1 MNIVCVG
8 GGPAGLYF
16 AVLAKLRN
24 KSHDVTVIERNPAGV
39 TYGWGVVF
47 WDDLLDE
54 LYRND
59 PVSARAVHEVS
70 AVWGGQEVH
79 IRGEHKAYLGGYGYS
94 LGRKRLLDILVDR
107 ARDLGVH
114 VQFERDVRD
123 LSEFPDADLII
134 ACDGVNSSI
143 RQLHSDHFQTDIDVG
158 RNKYIWLGTNRVFD
172 SFTFAFEET
181 AAGWIWFHAYC
192 FDAQTSTLIVECSP
206 ETWAGLGFD
215 ELEPDQS
222 VKLLEQIFE
231 RHLNHYS
238 LINRAPRGVDQAPW
252 LSFRRISNNNWY
264 YDNIAL
270 MGDAAHTTHFAIGSG
285 TKLAIAD
292 AIALA
297 KELDA
302 HDDLTSVLHA
312 YQENRRSAL
321 FTIQQDALN
330 SAKWFEDVPRY
341 IDQQPT
347 TQFAYSLWKRRG
359 KYSLWRYQL
368 HLATQIAAL
377 RRLRQSVG
385 AARREI
391 RSRRRVKLANAH
403 ERVSAAMYAGKT

>member
-1 MNIVCVG
+1 MKIVCVG

-24 KSHDVTVIERNPAGV
+24 RYHDVTVVERNPAGV

-59 PVSARAVHEVS
+59 PVSAREVHEVS
-70 AVWGGQEVH
+70 ALWGGQEVH
-79 IRGEHKAYLGGYGYS
+79 IRGGHKAYLGGYGYS
-94 LGRKRLLDILVDR
+94 LGRKRLLDILVAR
-107 ARDLGVH
+107 ARDLGVD
-114 VQFERDVRD
+114 VQFERDIKN

-143 RQLHSDHFQTDIDVG
+143 RQLHSDHFQTDVDVG

-192 FDAQTSTLIVECSP
+192 FDAETSTLIVECSP

-222 VKLLEQIFE
+222 VKLLEEIFE

-238 LINRAPRGVDQAPW
+238 LINRMPRGVDKALW
-252 LSFRRISNNNWY
+252 LNFRRISNNNWY
-264 YDNIAL
+264 YDNVVL

-302 HDDLTSVLHA
+302 HNDLPSALHA
-312 YQENRRSAL
+312 YQEYRRSAL
-321 FTIQQDALN
+321 HTTQQDALN

-341 IDQQPT
+341 IDQQAT

-368 HLATQIAAL
+368 HLATQIATL

-391 RSRRRVKLANAH
+391 RARRRVKLADAH
-403 ERVSAAMYAGKT
+403 ERMSAAMYAK

>member
-1 MNIVCVG
+1 MKIVCVG

-24 KSHDVTVIERNPAGV
+24 RYHDVTVVERNPAGV

-59 PVSARAVHEVS
+59 PVSAREVHEVS
-70 AVWGGQEVH
+70 ALWGGQEVH
-79 IRGEHKAYLGGYGYS
+79 IRGGHKAYLGGYGYS
-94 LGRKRLLDILVDR
+94 LGRKRLLDILVAR
-107 ARDLGVH
+107 ARDLGVD
-114 VQFERDVRD
+114 VQFEREVKN

-143 RQLHSDHFQTDIDVG
+143 RQLHSDHFQTDVDVG

-181 AAGWIWFHAYC
+181 AAGWIWFHAYR
-192 FDAQTSTLIVECSP
+192 FDAETSTLIVECSP

-222 VKLLEQIFE
+222 VKLLEEIFE
-231 RHLNHYS
+231 HHLNHYS
-238 LINRAPRGVDQAPW
+238 LINRMPRGVDKALW
-252 LSFRRISNNNWY
+252 LNFRRISNNNWY
-264 YDNIAL
+264 YDNVVL

-302 HDDLTSVLHA
+302 HNDLTSALHA
-312 YQENRRSAL
+312 YQEYRRSTL
-321 FTIQQDALN
+321 LTTQQDALN

-341 IDQQPT
+341 IDQQAT

-368 HLATQIAAL
+368 HLATQIATL

-391 RSRRRVKLANAH
+391 RARRRVKLADAH
-403 ERVSAAMYAGKT
+403 ERMSAAMYAK

>member
-24 KSHDVTVIERNPAGV
+24 KSHDVTVVERNPAGV

-143 RQLHSDHFQTDIDVG
+143 RQLHSDHFQTDVDVG

-192 FDAQTSTLIVECSP
+192 FDSQTSTLIVECSP

-391 RSRRRVKLANAH
+391 RARRRVKLANAH

>member
-1 MNIVCVG
+1 MKIVCVG

-24 KSHDVTVIERNPAGV
+24 RCHDVTVVERNPAGV

-59 PVSARAVHEVS
+59 PVSAREVHEVS
-70 AVWGGQEVH
+70 ALWGGQEVH
-79 IRGEHKAYLGGYGYS
+79 IRGGHKAYLGGYGYS
-94 LGRKRLLDILVDR
+94 LGRKRLLDILVAR
-107 ARDLGVH
+107 ARDLGVD
-114 VQFERDVRD
+114 VQFERDINN

-143 RQLHSDHFQTDIDVG
+143 RQLHSDHFQTDVDVG

-192 FDAQTSTLIVECSP
+192 FDAETSTLIVECSP

-222 VKLLEQIFE
+222 VKLLEEIFE

-238 LINRAPRGVDQAPW
+238 LINRMPRGVDKALW
-252 LSFRRISNNNWY
+252 LNFRRISNNNWY
-264 YDNIAL
+264 YDNVVL

-297 KELDA
+297 KELAA
-302 HDDLTSVLHA
+302 HNDLTSALHA
-312 YQENRRSAL
+312 YQEYRRSAL
-321 FTIQQDALN
+321 LTTQQDALN
-330 SAKWFEDVPRY
+330 SARWFEDVPRY
-341 IDQQPT
+341 IDQQAT

-368 HLATQIAAL
+368 HLATQIATL

-391 RSRRRVKLANAH
+391 RARRRVKLADAH
-403 ERVSAAMYAGKT
+403 ERMSAAMYAK

>member
-1 MNIVCVG
+1 MKIVCVG

-24 KSHDVTVIERNPAGV
+24 RYHDVTVVERNPAGV

-59 PVSARAVHEVS
+59 PVSAREVHEVS
-70 AVWGGQEVH
+70 ALWGGQEVH
-79 IRGEHKAYLGGYGYS
+79 IRGGHKAYLGGYGYS
-94 LGRKRLLDILVDR
+94 LGRKRLLDILVAR
-107 ARDLGVH
+107 ARDLGVD
-114 VQFERDVRD
+114 VQFERDVKN

-143 RQLHSDHFQTDIDVG
+143 RQLHSDHFQTDVDVG

-192 FDAQTSTLIVECSP
+192 FDAETSTLIVECSP

-222 VKLLEQIFE
+222 VKLLEEIFE

-238 LINRAPRGVDQAPW
+238 LINRMPRGVDKALW
-252 LSFRRISNNNWY
+252 LNFRRISNNNWY
-264 YDNIAL
+264 YDNVVL

-297 KELDA
+297 KELAA
-302 HDDLTSVLHA
+302 HNDLTSALHA
-312 YQENRRSAL
+312 YQEYRRSAL
-321 FTIQQDALN
+321 LTTQQDALN
-330 SAKWFEDVPRY
+330 SARWFEDVPRY
-341 IDQQPT
+341 IDQQAT

-368 HLATQIAAL
+368 HLATQIATL

-391 RSRRRVKLANAH
+391 RARRRVKLADDH
-403 ERVSAAMYAGKT
+403 ERMSAAMYAK